1 MSLTKKNAAGR
12 LGENRSYPRLGKEQ
26 NPRSLLLRSVDLE
39 FATAFSF
46 MLGAVIV
53 TNIDE
58 RRVQK
63 KLWRLEGCAA
73 QDKGKSSFS
82 FCLGEYTWQVLD
94 LDNIQ

>member
-12 LGENRSYPRLGKEQ
+12 LGENRNCPRLAKGQ
-26 NPRSLLLRSVDLE
+26 HPRSLLLYGVDLE

-63 KLWRLEGCAA
+63 KLWRLEGCVA
-73 QDKGKSSFS
+73 QDKGKSCFS
-82 FCLGEYTWQVLD
+82 FCVGEYPWQVLD
-94 LDNIQ
+94 LDNIR